1 MKVIATAKGY
11 YGSKVREPGEEFGLR
26 SEADFSEGWMK
37 PSDGAAPKAK
47 AKAKPN
53 PAAQVQETEVK
64 APVDP
69 AKVVDPITGS
79 GEAGPGEGASGETD
93 EI

>member
-1 MKVIATAKGY
+1 MKVIATRKGY

-47 AKAKPN
+47 AKAKP
-53 PAAQVQETEVK
+53 AAQVQETEVK
-64 APVDP
+64 PPVDP
-69 AKVVDPITGS
+69 APVVDPITGS
-79 GEAGPGEGASGETD
+79 GEAGSGEAGPGEAD

>member
-26 SEADFSEGWMK
+26 DEAHFSKSWMQPAAGEAALK
-37 PSDGAAPKAK
+37 AKAAPKPK
-47 AKAKPN
+47 
-53 PAAQVQETEVK
+53 PAAQVQETEVLPPVEP
-64 APVDP
+64 AP
-69 AKVVDPITGS
+69 AVDPITGS
-79 GEAGPGEGASGETD
+79 DPATPD

>member
-1 MKVIATAKGY
+1 MKVVATRKGY

-37 PSDGAAPKAK
+37 PADGIAPKAK
-47 AKAKPN
+47 GKAK

-64 APVDP
+64 PPVDP

-79 GEAGPGEGASGETD
+79 GEAGPGEGTSGETD